1 MGSFRSPFL
10 FMKKIS
16 KKENEWLSER
26 LDWLNPL
33 FDGMWRTFE
42 PMMFDKDAESVELE
56 IYNNNFR
63 IVANPTFWKK
73 CDDTKKVF
81 VICHEMCHVM
91 FAHWLI
97 NPKHDREWA
106 NIAQDIVVNEYLSGM
121 FDLTKIEDDFVT
133 IKSVFKHKS
142 GNIKRRMDYTYY
154 YKLLMQCDA
163 GVTVTLFHFGGLS
176 GHFALGIYH
185 LPAEHPHSLHFP
197 RLLNAAASQ

>member
-26 LDWLNPL
+26 LDWLNPV

-121 FDLTKIEDDFVT
+121 FDLEKIGDDFVT
-133 IKSVFKHKS
+133 IKGVFKHKS
-142 GNIKRRMDYTYY
+142 GSVKRRMDYTYY
-154 YKLLMQCDA
+154 YKLLMQC
-163 GVTVTLFHFGGLS
+163 
-176 GHFALGIYH
+176 
-185 LPAEHPHSLHFP
+185 
-197 RLLNAAASQ
+197 AS